1 MLLHDAASMP
11 SKPVRI
17 ISLVPSVT
25 ELLYHL
31 GLDNEVTAIT
41 RFCIHPAGWFRS
53 KTKIGGTKNLN
64 IKRIKELEP
73 DLIIANKEENEKE
86 QVEELARDFNVWV
99 TNVHDY
105 NSALLMIKDIG
116 NLTGTINAAKKLVS
130 DIQKEFGKIDIK
142 DPAIKTAYLVWRH
155 PYMAAGGD
163 TFISDILL
171 QAGLTNVFADRNRYP
186 KLTVEDII
194 NTGCQ
199 LIILPSEPYPFKEKH
214 IAELQPLMP
223 HVAIILADGEM
234 FSWYGSRMLQM
245 PQYLH
250 GLLKNIKSE

>member
-1 MLLHDAASMP
+1 MLLHDAASLP

-25 ELLYHL
+25 ELLHHL
-31 GLDNEVTAIT
+31 GLENEVTAIT

-86 QVEELARDFNVWV
+86 QIEELTRDFNVWV

-105 NSALLMIKDIG
+105 SSALLMIKDIG
-116 NLTGTINAAKKLVS
+116 ILTGTITAAKKIVS
-130 DIQKEFGKIDIK
+130 DIQKEFGRMSIK
-142 DPAIKTAYLVWRH
+142 EPMVKTAYLVWRH

-171 QAGLTNVFADRNRYP
+171 HAGLKNVFAGRTRYP
-186 KLTVEDII
+186 KLTAEDII
-194 NTGCQ
+194 NSGCQ

-214 IAELQPLMP
+214 MAELQPLMP
-223 HVAIILADGEM
+223 GVAIILADGEM

-245 PQYLH
+245 PQYLLS
-250 GLLKNIKSE
+250 LLKNIKSE